1 MKSECLTF
9 LFDFCFYENFIS
21 RIGIE
26 QSGTTM
32 RIILLSSTL
41 QLIFFVVIF
50 SCCEGFSLEIP
61 KITRTRTSLYSS
73 ALPIDNRNSIASDSS
88 SDKNEAGTLLPKITY
103 RSANAAD
110 IPDIV
115 GLLMSSFDDENEEG
129 GSSTSNNSESESE
142 SNNDGDDEKN
152 RTFMWDSL
160 GEENKQESSP
170 EQQRQFIET
179 QLGQR
184 MIEVKKEGSLPHSFL
199 VATIPSSSMIV
210 DDNDTDTSVVGFLEM
225 GCLPSPIP
233 ISIGG
238 NKNARPELPYV
249 PII

>member
-1 MKSECLTF
+1 M
-9 LFDFCFYENFIS
+9 FIS

-26 QSGTTM
+26 ESGTTM
-32 RIILLSSTL
+32 RIILFSSML
-41 QLIFFVVIF
+41 HLIFFVVIF

-61 KITRTRTSLYSS
+61 KITTTRITSLYSS
-73 ALPIDNRNSIASDSS
+73 ALPIDNRDSIASDSP
-88 SDKNEAGTLLPKITY
+88 SDKNEARISTPKITY

-129 GSSTSNNSESESE
+129 GSSRSNNSESES
-142 SNNDGDDEKN
+142 SNDSDSDDNNNKA
-152 RTFMWDSL
+152 FMWDSI
-160 GEENKQESSP
+160 GEDNNQGSLPP

-179 QLGQR
+179 QLRQR
-184 MIEVKKEGSLPHSFL
+184 MIEVKKEDSLPHSFL
-199 VATIPSSSMIV
+199 VATIPSSSIIV
-210 DDNDTDTSVVGFLEM
+210 DDNDTNTSVVGFLEM